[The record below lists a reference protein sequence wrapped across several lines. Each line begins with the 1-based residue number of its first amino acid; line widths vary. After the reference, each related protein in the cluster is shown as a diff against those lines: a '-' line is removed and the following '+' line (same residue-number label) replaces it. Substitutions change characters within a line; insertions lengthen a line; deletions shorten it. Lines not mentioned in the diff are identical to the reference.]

1 MTVQQ
6 VPNLVVS
13 SVSNPPSTA
22 SIGGKFNFTNSVRNT
37 GSVVAAATGTKYYL
51 VSIVDGTKQDL
62 KGNQAV
68 PALNAGQTFSLQVS
82 LEVRDRDPAR
92 PVQGPGLRRRRQGRG
107 RVQ

>member
-1 MTVQQ
+1 MSEEVEGNNCLNAAGTMTVQQ

-51 VSIVDGTKQDL
+51 VSILDGTKQDL
-62 KGNQAV
+62 KGAR
-68 PALNAGQTFSLQVS
+68 PFPPSM
-82 LEVRDRDPAR
+82 PAR
-92 PVQGPGLRRRRQGRG
+92 RSACR
-107 RVQ
+107 